1 MDDNRFHAEES
12 LEKRLAD
19 AYESMGPDEEA
30 RRRMLAE
37 LLAASERR
45 APKRR
50 TARRALVP
58 LAACLALAAGIG
70 VFTYASSLPQ
80 PPSSSGMAALTSIN
94 DELKSAAPAASD
106 ESQSESGAAPSD
118 GDARYP
124 FVTLSSGE
132 LLRVAL
138 GDDGPL
144 PPAPKPSEKNWSA
157 PSPPAPT
164 KRHPRRARCSR
175 RATRPTLTP
184 SDTTKTASRTWPTP
198 RKPDER
204 RTSCTLPTA
213 AAAGSPRAPSPSP
226 S

>member
-19 AYESMGPDEEA
+19 ANESMGPDEEA

-144 PPAPKPSEKNWSA
+144 PA
-157 PSPPAPT
+157 SPET
-164 KRHPRRARCSR
+164 VGEELERAV
-175 RATRPTLTP
+175 ATG
-184 SDTTKTASRTWPTP
+184 
-198 RKPDER
+198 PDE
-204 RTSCTLPTA
+204 TSSSPCTVFATSDPAHPYAIRYDENGVTYLADPA
-213 AAAGSPRAPSPSP
+213 
-226 S
+226 

>member
-80 PPSSSGMAALTSIN
+80 PPSSSGMAALTSIY

-132 LLRVAL
+132 RLRVAL

-144 PPAPKPSEKNWSA
+144 PA
-157 PSPPAPT
+157 SPEIVGEELERT
-164 KRHPRRARCSR
+164 V
-175 RATRPTLTP
+175 ATGPGV
-184 SDTTKTASRTWPTP
+184 TASSPCTVFATSDPAHPYAIRY
-198 RKPDER
+198 DENGV
-204 RTSCTLPTA
+204 TYLADPA
-213 AAAGSPRAPSPSP
+213 
-226 S
+226 

>member
-37 LLAASERR
+37 LLAA
-45 APKRR
+45 
-50 TARRALVP
+50 
-58 LAACLALAAGIG
+58 
-70 VFTYASSLPQ
+70 
-80 PPSSSGMAALTSIN
+80 SSSGMAALTSIN

-144 PPAPKPSEKNWSA
+144 PA
-157 PSPPAPT
+157 SPET
-164 KRHPRRARCSR
+164 VGEELERAV
-175 RATRPTLTP
+175 ATG
-184 SDTTKTASRTWPTP
+184 
-198 RKPDER
+198 PDE
-204 RTSCTLPTA
+204 TSSSPCTVFATSDPAHPYAIRYDENGVTYLADPA
-213 AAAGSPRAPSPSP
+213 
-226 S
+226 

>member
-50 TARRALVP
+50 TARRALIP
-58 LAACLALAAGIG
+58 LAACLVLAAGIG
-70 VFTYASSLPQ
+70 ALTYASSLTQ
-80 PPSSSGMAALTSIN
+80 PPSSGGAATIASIN
-94 DELKSAAPAASD
+94 DELKSAAPSSAD
-106 ESQSESGAAPSD
+106 EAQSESGAAPSD
-118 GDARYP
+118 GDARHP

-132 LLRVAL
+132 RLRVAL

-144 PPAPKPSEKNWSA
+144 SELE
-157 PSPPAPT
+157 
-164 KRHPRRARCSR
+164 RAV
-175 RATRPTLTP
+175 ATG
-184 SDTTKTASRTWPTP
+184 
-198 RKPDER
+198 PDET
-204 RTSCTLPTA
+204 TSSPCTVFATNDA
-213 AAAGSPRAPSPSP
+213 AHPYAIRYDETGVTYLADPA
-226 S
+226 

>member
-19 AYESMGPDEEA
+19 AYESMVRRRG

-144 PPAPKPSEKNWSA
+144 PA
-157 PSPPAPT
+157 SPET
-164 KRHPRRARCSR
+164 VGEELERAV
-175 RATRPTLTP
+175 ATG
-184 SDTTKTASRTWPTP
+184 
-198 RKPDER
+198 PDE
-204 RTSCTLPTA
+204 TSSSPCTVFATSDPAHPYAIRYDENGVTYLADPA
-213 AAAGSPRAPSPSP
+213 
-226 S
+226 

>member
-132 LLRVAL
+132 RLRVAL

-144 PPAPKPSEKNWSA
+144 PA
-157 PSPPAPT
+157 SPEIVGEELERT
-164 KRHPRRARCSR
+164 V
-175 RATRPTLTP
+175 ATGPGV
-184 SDTTKTASRTWPTP
+184 TASSPCTVFATSDPAHPYAIRY
-198 RKPDER
+198 DENGV
-204 RTSCTLPTA
+204 TYLADPA
-213 AAAGSPRAPSPSP
+213 
-226 S
+226 

>member
-1 MDDNRFHAEES
+1 MDDSRFETS
-12 LEKRLAD
+12 GTLEKRLAH
-19 AYESMGPDEEA
+19 AYESMGLDEEA

-94 DELKSAAPAASD
+94 DELKSAAPSSAD
-106 ESQSESGAAPSD
+106 EAQSESGAAPSD
-118 GDARYP
+118 GDARHP

-132 LLRVAL
+132 RLRVAL

-144 PPAPKPSEKNWSA
+144 PA
-157 PSPPAPT
+157 SPET
-164 KRHPRRARCSR
+164 IREELERAV
-175 RATRPTLTP
+175 ATG
-184 SDTTKTASRTWPTP
+184 
-198 RKPDER
+198 PDET
-204 RTSCTLPTA
+204 TSSPCTVFATNDA
-213 AAAGSPRAPSPSP
+213 AHPYAIRYDETGVTYLADLA
-226 S
+226 

>member
-124 FVTLSSGE
+124 FVRLSSGE
-132 LLRVAL
+132 LIRIAL
-138 GDDGPL
+138 GEDGPL
-144 PPAPKPSEKNWSA
+144 VADPAFLGNELETARAFNRAEAQTA
-157 PSPPAPT
+157 PCTVFATTDES
-164 KRHPRRARCSR
+164 HPFAGRFDDGQAFL
-175 RATRPTLTP
+175 ADPV
-184 SDTTKTASRTWPTP
+184 
-198 RKPDER
+198 DE
-204 RTSCTLPTA
+204 
-213 AAAGSPRAPSPSP
+213 G
-226 S
+226 

>member
-118 GDARYP
+118 GDARHP

-132 LLRVAL
+132 RLRVAL
-138 GDDGPL
+138 GDVGPL
-144 PPAPKPSEKNWSA
+144 PA
-157 PSPPAPT
+157 SPET
-164 KRHPRRARCSR
+164 IREELERAV
-175 RATRPTLTP
+175 ATG
-184 SDTTKTASRTWPTP
+184 
-198 RKPDER
+198 PDET
-204 RTSCTLPTA
+204 TSSPCTVFATNDA
-213 AAAGSPRAPSPSP
+213 AHPYAIRYDETGVTYLADLA
-226 S
+226 

>member
-12 LEKRLAD
+12 LEKRL

-132 LLRVAL
+132 LLRVAH
-138 GDDGPL
+138 GPL
-144 PPAPKPSEKNWSA
+144 PA
-157 PSPPAPT
+157 SPET
-164 KRHPRRARCSR
+164 VGEELERAV
-175 RATRPTLTP
+175 ATG
-184 SDTTKTASRTWPTP
+184 
-198 RKPDER
+198 PDE
-204 RTSCTLPTA
+204 TSSSPCTVFATSDPAHPYAIRYDENGVTYLADPA
-213 AAAGSPRAPSPSP
+213 
-226 S
+226 

>member
-144 PPAPKPSEKNWSA
+144 PASPETVGEELERAVATGPDETSSSPCTVFAPSA
-157 PSPPAPT
+157 PAHPYAIRYDENGVTYLADPA
-164 KRHPRRARCSR
+164 
-175 RATRPTLTP
+175 
-184 SDTTKTASRTWPTP
+184 
-198 RKPDER
+198 
-204 RTSCTLPTA
+204 
-213 AAAGSPRAPSPSP
+213 
-226 S
+226 

>member
-118 GDARYP
+118 GDARHP

-132 LLRVAL
+132 RLRVAL

-144 PPAPKPSEKNWSA
+144 PA
-157 PSPPAPT
+157 SPET
-164 KRHPRRARCSR
+164 IREELERAV
-175 RATRPTLTP
+175 ATG
-184 SDTTKTASRTWPTP
+184 
-198 RKPDER
+198 PDET
-204 RTSCTLPTA
+204 TSSPCTVFATNDA
-213 AAAGSPRAPSPSP
+213 AHPYAIRYDETGVTYLADLA
-226 S
+226 

>member
-132 LLRVAL
+132 RLRVAL

-144 PPAPKPSEKNWSA
+144 PA
-157 PSPPAPT
+157 SPET
-164 KRHPRRARCSR
+164 IREELERAV
-175 RATRPTLTP
+175 ATG
-184 SDTTKTASRTWPTP
+184 
-198 RKPDER
+198 PDET
-204 RTSCTLPTA
+204 TSSPCTVFATNDA
-213 AAAGSPRAPSPSP
+213 AHPYAIRYDETGVTYLADLA
-226 S
+226 

>member
-144 PPAPKPSEKNWSA
+144 PA
-157 PSPPAPT
+157 SPET
-164 KRHPRRARCSR
+164 VGEELERTV
-175 RATRPTLTP
+175 ATGPGATPFTSTL
-184 SDTTKTASRTWPTP
+184 RPTP
-198 RKPDER
+198 RLDR
-204 RTSCTLPTA
+204 LRTSVWTA
-213 AAAGSPRAPSPSP
+213 PLEAA
-226 S
+226 

>member
-132 LLRVAL
+132 RLRVAL

-144 PPAPKPSEKNWSA
+144 PA
-157 PSPPAPT
+157 SPET
-164 KRHPRRARCSR
+164 IREELERAV
-175 RATRPTLTP
+175 ATG
-184 SDTTKTASRTWPTP
+184 
-198 RKPDER
+198 PDET
-204 RTSCTLPTA
+204 TSSPCTVFATNDA
-213 AAAGSPRAPSPSP
+213 AHPYAIRYDETGSTYLADLA
-226 S
+226 

>member
-138 GDDGPL
+138 GDDGPDETSSS
-144 PPAPKPSEKNWSA
+144 PCTVFATSDPAHPYAIRYDENGVTYLA
-157 PSPPAPT
+157 DPA
-164 KRHPRRARCSR
+164 
-175 RATRPTLTP
+175 
-184 SDTTKTASRTWPTP
+184 
-198 RKPDER
+198 
-204 RTSCTLPTA
+204 
-213 AAAGSPRAPSPSP
+213 
-226 S
+226 

>member
-1 MDDNRFHAEES
+1 MDDSRFDAEQS

-30 RRRMLAE
+30 RRRMLAD

-70 VFTYASSLPQ
+70 VFTYASSLTQ

-144 PPAPKPSEKNWSA
+144 PA
-157 PSPPAPT
+157 SPET
-164 KRHPRRARCSR
+164 VGEELERAV
-175 RATRPTLTP
+175 ATG
-184 SDTTKTASRTWPTP
+184 
-198 RKPDER
+198 PDE
-204 RTSCTLPTA
+204 TSSSPCTVFATSDPAHPYAIRYDENGVTYLADPA
-213 AAAGSPRAPSPSP
+213 
-226 S
+226 